1 MYIYVFAIDNGL
13 LYFLH
18 QNTRHTMGIIHG
30 LILSK
35 VLTLFTIVCI
45 YYFKLQYT
53 PLNMVTI
60 FPVKYD
66 LKHFSKVDRKYSQKT
81 HFSMVTHEP
90 GVHHILDYTSL
101 FPLKYFTIGKRCIL
115 DDLRSV
121 LLECFW
127 SYFSFELLIFVP
139 VPRSIVPKKYV
150 SLIICHEL

>member
-1 MYIYVFAIDNGL
+1 
-13 LYFLH
+13 
-18 QNTRHTMGIIHG
+18 MGIIHG
-30 LILSK
+30 LILYK
-35 VLTLFTIVCI
+35 VLALFTIVCI

-53 PLNMVTI
+53 PLNRVTI
-60 FPVKYD
+60 FAVKYV

-81 HFSMVTHEP
+81 HFSMV
-90 GVHHILDYTSL
+90 VHHILDYTSL

-139 VPRSIVPKKYV
+139 VPKSIVPKNMY
-150 SLIICHEL
+150 L